1 MYGLNKSLQDME
13 DLHIPEKAKMMKL
26 NPSYR
31 DLVVLGINAYK
42 LGDNLEIDPQV
53 NTSLVQQINDM
64 TSAQWYRY
72 KGDIKI
78 KHLRACKYVP
88 FDTFSSNLMDK
99 FTKINEEKL
108 KASQSIMKVQ
118 MNTKKY

>member
-99 FTKINEEKL
+99 FTKINESKL

>member
-31 DLVVLGINAYK
+31 DPVVLGINAYK

-53 NTSLVQQINDM
+53 NTS
-64 TSAQWYRY
+64 
-72 KGDIKI
+72 
-78 KHLRACKYVP
+78 
-88 FDTFSSNLMDK
+88 
-99 FTKINEEKL
+99 
-108 KASQSIMKVQ
+108 
-118 MNTKKY
+118 